1 MHPNAKLLTNFY
13 EAFDRHDGKAMA
25 EAYHDDTTFS
35 DPVFP
40 DLDADGV
47 RAMWQMLTSR
57 SEDLRVEATGIEADD
72 RTGKAHWEAWYTF
85 GTTGRKVHNIIDA
98 TFEFRDGKIV
108 GHVDDFDFWR
118 WSREALGLTG
128 VLLGWT
134 PIVRNKVRRTAAR
147 QLEKWRAANE

>member
-1 MHPNAKLLTNFY
+1 MHPNAQLLTDFY

-25 EAYHDDTTFS
+25 AAYHDDATFS

-40 DLDADGV
+40 DLDAGGV

-57 SEDLRVEATGIEADD
+57 SDDLRVEFSGIEADD
-72 RTGKAHWEAWYTF
+72 TTGRAHWEAWYTF
-85 GTTGRKVHNIIDA
+85 TTTGRKVHNIIDA

-108 GHVDDFDFWR
+108 RHVDEFDFWR

-134 PIVRNKVRRTAAR
+134 PIVRNKVQRTAGS